1 MLNEKFHLSNIKK
14 FLLKKGYTV
23 YRKKTKPINRDFKNL
38 IYVTLSSFFLIFI
51 FSLLPKK
58 VKFASNIL
66 IKPEIVENNSIRC
79 AGEPYFR
86 HGKPQKRYESNSYL
100 FWSLFVTN

>member
-23 YRKKTKPINRDFKNL
+23 YRKKTKTIDRNFKNL

-51 FSLLPKK
+51 FSLLPKAAE
-58 VKFASNIL
+58 FAANIL
-66 IKPEIVENNSIRC
+66 IKPEIIENNSKLNF
-79 AGEPYFR
+79 EKVFE
-86 HGKPQKRYESNSYL
+86 GKELELKPE
-100 FWSLFVTN
+100 V